1 MTHEHRVVEP
11 VDHVHEPAVVER
23 PVVDRVTTGPST
35 ATVLR
40 RVVTLLF
47 GILQAMIVLR
57 IVLLLLAANPDNGIV
72 ALIYGATDP
81 FVDPF
86 RGMFNIDAVRGRTDS
101 VLDVGAIV
109 ALVGWTLIE
118 LLILVAVT
126 DCIDPQK
133 S

>member
-11 VDHVHEPAVVER
+11 IVHEPV
-23 PVVDRVTTGPST
+23 VVDPVATGPST

-47 GILQAMIVLR
+47 GILQALIVLR
-57 IVLLLLAANPDNGIV
+57 IVLLLLAANADNGIV

-81 FVDPF
+81 FIDPF
-86 RGMFNIDAVRGRTDS
+86 RGIFNIDSVRGRTDS

-109 ALVGWTLIE
+109 ALIGWTLIE
-118 LLILVAVT
+118 ALVLAIVGIT
-126 DCIDPQK
+126 DRRREVVV
-133 S
+133 